1 MPTAAE
7 ATFRAEAWLRERQM
21 SQQGEVLVIT
31 GRGNA
36 SEGGV
41 PVVKPAVEKL
51 LFSLR
56 RKGVVAAW
64 REHTEGSL
72 IVTLAPVTA
81 LFEAP
86 RRRRERLPAAEIP
99 PTTLSGLAPATVNLL
114 RAVAVRSLESLGMA
128 SPASAFVRDEML
140 RIFSQISQAL
150 PESADR
156 EAAMSDA
163 LRQVLAEL
171 DA

>member
-1 MPTAAE
+1 
-7 ATFRAEAWLRERQM
+7 M
-21 SQQGEVLVIT
+21 SQQGDVLVIT

-41 PVVKPAVEKL
+41 PVIKPAVEKL

-72 IVTLAPVTA
+72 VVTLAPVTA

-86 RRRRERLPAAEIP
+86 RRRGERPPPAEGP
-99 PTTLSGLAPATVNLL
+99 PATLAGLAPPTVNLL
-114 RAVAVRSLESLGMA
+114 RAVAVRSVESLGIA
-128 SPASAFVRDEML
+128 SPAPAFVRDEML
-140 RIFSQISQAL
+140 RIFSQVSHAL
-150 PESADR
+150 PESGDR
-156 EAAMSDA
+156 EAAMLDA
-163 LRQVLAEL
+163 LRRVMAEL